1 MSELMSKPSNSSKEQ
16 KIADLRAAALH
27 YHEFPVP
34 GKIAIAPTK
43 QLTNQRDLALAYTPG
58 VAAACEEIAKDP
70 ANAFRYTARGNLV
83 GVITNGTAVLGLGNI
98 GPLASKPV
106 MEGKAV
112 LFKKF
117 AGIDVFDI
125 EVNENDPDKLVEI
138 IAALEPTFGGIN
150 LEDIKAPDC
159 FVVERKLQ
167 ARMKIPVFHDDQ
179 HGTAIVVA
187 AAILNGLKV
196 VGKNIADVKLVTSG
210 AGAAALA
217 CLDLLVDLGIPR
229 KNIWVTDL
237 AGIAY
242 KGRKELMDPEKEPFC
257 QETDLRTLAQAIEG
271 ADIFLGLSAGGVL
284 KQDMVKKMAP
294 KPLVYALA
302 NPTPE
307 ILPEEVKEVR
317 PDAVM
322 ATGRTDYPNQVN
334 NVLCFPFIFRGA
346 LDVGATTITRGMEVA
361 AVKAVAELAQ
371 AEQSEILSSVYG
383 IENLS
388 FGPEYL
394 IPKPF
399 DPRLITVV
407 APAVAKAAM
416 DDGVAQR
423 PIKDFDAYRNQLQ
436 QFVYHSGTLMKPL
449 FNIAKHVPE
458 NQKRIVFAEGEDERV
473 LRAVQII
480 IDERLATPILI
491 GRPAV
496 IEHRIGKFGLRIK
509 AGDDFEIVNPENDSR
524 FRDFW
529 QTYLALT
536 ERKGVTTSFAKLEM
550 RRRNSLIGSVMIIKG
565 MADGMICGT
574 VGNLTTHL
582 KYIDEVVGHE
592 PGANVYGAMSGLI
605 LPGRQVFL
613 VDTHVNI
620 DPTAEQLAELTLMA
634 AHEMRKLGIAPK
646 VALLSH
652 SNFGSSTAPSA
663 VKMRAVL
670 ALIQKADPALEVDGE
685 MHGDSALDE
694 TIRAG
699 AVTSSPLKGDANLL
713 VLPNIDAANISY
725 NLLKTAAGNGIAIG
739 PLLLGVAKPIH
750 ILTPAATVRR
760 IVNLTT
766 LAVVEAASNARG
778 VA

>member
-1 MSELMSKPSNSSKEQ
+1 MSKPSNSSKEQ

-257 QETDLRTLAQAIEG
+257 QETDLRTLTQAIEG

>member
-1 MSELMSKPSNSSKEQ
+1 
-16 KIADLRAAALH
+16 
-27 YHEFPVP
+27 
-34 GKIAIAPTK
+34 
-43 QLTNQRDLALAYTPG
+43 
-58 VAAACEEIAKDP
+58 
-70 ANAFRYTARGNLV
+70 
-83 GVITNGTAVLGLGNI
+83 VITNGTAVLGLGNI

-125 EVNENDPDKLVEI
+125 EVNENDPEKLVEI

-159 FVVERKLQ
+159 FVVERKLR

-196 VGKNIADVKLVTSG
+196 VGKDASHVKLVTSG

-217 CLDLLVDLGIPR
+217 CLDLLVELGIPR

-237 AGIAY
+237 AGVAY

-257 QETDLRTLAQAIEG
+257 QETDLRTLDDVIAG

-284 KQDMVKKMAP
+284 KQEMVKKMAD
-294 KPLVYALA
+294 KPLIFALA

-307 ILPEEVKEVR
+307 ILPEEVKAVR

-361 AVKAVAELAQ
+361 AVKAVAELAR
-371 AEQSEILSSVYG
+371 AEQSEVVTSVYG

-399 DPRLITVV
+399 DPRLLTVI

-416 DDGVAQR
+416 DDGVASR
-423 PIKDFDAYRNQLQ
+423 PVKDFEAYRNQLQ

-449 FNIAKHVPE
+449 FSIAKRVPA

-480 IDERLATPILI
+480 IDEHLATPILI

-496 IEHRIGKFGLRIK
+496 IEHRIVKFGLRMRL
-509 AGDDFEIVNPENDSR
+509 GEDFEIVNPENDPR
-524 FRDFW
+524 YRDFW
-529 QTYLALT
+529 QTYLGLT

-550 RRRNSLIGSVMIIKG
+550 RRRNTLIGSIMIIKG

-574 VGNLTTHL
+574 VSNSATHL

-592 PGANVYGAMSGLI
+592 PGAKVYGAMSGLI

-613 VDTHVNI
+613 VDTHINI
-620 DPTAEQLAELTLMA
+620 DPTAEELAELTLMA
-634 AHEMRKLGIAPK
+634 ASEMRKLGIAPK

-652 SNFGSSTAPSA
+652 SNFGSSNAPSA
-663 VKMRAVL
+663 VKMREVL
-670 ALIQKADPALEVDGE
+670 ALIQKADPTLEVDGE
-685 MHGDSALDE
+685 MHGDSALDA
-694 TIRAG
+694 TIRSG

-760 IVNLTT
+760 IVNVTT
-766 LAVVEAASNARG
+766 LAVVEAASDARG
-778 VA
+778 IS

>member
-1 MSELMSKPSNSSKEQ
+1 MSKENNKEQ
-16 KIADLRAAALH
+16 QIAALREAALQ
-27 YHEFPVP
+27 YHEFPTP
-34 GKIAIAPTK
+34 GKIEIAPTK

-58 VAAACEEIAKDP
+58 VAAPCEEIVKDP
-70 ANAFRYTARGNLV
+70 ANAFKYTARGNLV

-159 FVVERKLQ
+159 FVVERKLR

-196 VGKNIADVKLVTSG
+196 VGKDASNVKLVTSG

-217 CLDLLVDLGIPR
+217 CLDLLVELGISR

-237 AGIAY
+237 AGVAY

-257 QETDLRTLAQAIEG
+257 QETDLRTLDDVIAG

-284 KQDMVKKMAP
+284 KQEMVKKMAD
-294 KPLVYALA
+294 KPLIFALA

-307 ILPEEVKEVR
+307 ILPEEVKAVR

-361 AVKAVAELAQ
+361 AVKAVAELAR
-371 AEQSEILSSVYG
+371 AEQSEVVTSVYG

-399 DPRLITVV
+399 DPRLLTVI

-416 DDGVAQR
+416 DDGVASR

-449 FNIAKHVPE
+449 FSIAKRVPA

-480 IDERLATPILI
+480 IDEHLATPILI

-496 IEHRIGKFGLRIK
+496 IEHRIVKFGLRMRL
-509 AGDDFEIVNPENDSR
+509 GEDFEIVNPENDPR
-524 FRDFW
+524 YRDFW
-529 QTYLALT
+529 QTYLGLT
-536 ERKGVTTSFAKLEM
+536 ERKGVTASFAKLEM
-550 RRRNSLIGSVMIIKG
+550 RRRNTLIGSIMTIKG

-574 VGNLTTHL
+574 VSNSATHL

-592 PGANVYGAMSGLI
+592 PGAKVYGAMSGLI

-613 VDTHVNI
+613 VDTHINI
-620 DPTAEQLAELTLMA
+620 DPTAEELAELTLMA
-634 AHEMRKLGIAPK
+634 ASEMRKLGLAPK

-652 SNFGSSTAPSA
+652 SNFGSSNAPSA
-663 VKMRAVL
+663 VKMREVL
-670 ALIQKADPALEVDGE
+670 AIIQKADPTLEVDGE
-685 MHGDSALDE
+685 MHGDSALDA
-694 TIRAG
+694 TIRSA
-699 AVTSSPLKGDANLL
+699 AVTSSSLKGDANLL

-760 IVNLTT
+760 IVNVTT
-766 LAVVEAASNARG
+766 LAVVEAASDARG
-778 VA
+778 IS